1 MRRLVLSLLLAP
13 LLCLV
18 GLAAPAAAA
27 PVIQEFTV
35 NGSSTDLTLQP
46 DEELDIVWDVTST
59 ETPTVTATGTGW
71 SGTLDPSGTQRVA
84 GPAAGESLTF
94 GLETTDSTGTT
105 SATTITV
112 TAQDEPDGVTPPPVV
127 VQGCTVVVPRSDS
140 FDYGLAYFGD
150 TEDTEPIEA
159 GTYRASSLTF
169 GGNIDVTIVA
179 EPRADVTV
187 ADGAVTTWDVPSGE
201 DCQSELFTVSTAPC
215 SFTVRNITGTSIE
228 FLYGD
233 ADAERA
239 DGQFTLAPGQQRTV
253 KTPRAALL
261 AVGLVGDAEEDPEFQ
276 ILDVRVPQ
284 TGCDGG
290 AVGAG
295 GSAWPFPTNAP
306 AAGVTVAE
314 HDGTPAWLPVGLL
327 VVLGV
332 AAGAARGRAS
342 R

>member
-18 GLAAPAAAA
+18 GLAAPASAA

-46 DEELDIVWDVTST
+46 DEELDIVWDVAST

-112 TAQDEPDGVTPPPVV
+112 TAQDDADGVTPPPVV

-150 TEDTEPIEA
+150 TENTEPIEA
-159 GTYRASSLTF
+159 GTYRASALTS
-169 GGNIDVTIVA
+169 GGFLDVTIVA

-201 DCQSELFTVSTAPC
+201 DCESELFTVSTAPC
-215 SFTVRNITGTSIE
+215 SFTVRNITGTPIE

-233 ADAERA
+233 GDAERA
-239 DGQFTLAPGQQRTV
+239 DGQLTLAPGQQRTV
-253 KTPRAALL
+253 KTPRDALL
-261 AVGLVGDAEEDPEFQ
+261 AVSIAGDEQDPELQTLGFE
-276 ILDVRVPQ
+276 VPQ

-295 GSAWPFPTNAP
+295 GSAWPFPNNAP

-332 AAGAARGRAS
+332 AAGAARARAS